1 MKSAERLAMKLGLH
15 PVGTRDPVS
24 GSEGLIQIFRW
35 ELSLQQ
41 LRGGGVS
48 VGSWASSYKL
58 KDDGLR
64 SKQRSYAQACFFS
77 QPEHESDQL
86 PRQLL

>member
-1 MKSAERLAMKLGLH
+1 MKSPECLVMKLGLH

-41 LRGGGVS
+41 LRGGGS
-48 VGSWASSYKL
+48 ERGEL
-58 KDDGLR
+58 GFPL
-64 SKQRSYAQACFFS
+64 
-77 QPEHESDQL
+77 
-86 PRQLL
+86 